1 MLQSMGLQRVGHDWA
16 TELNW
21 LILFQI
27 LSPYR
32 HRLWVVLRCLDITPV
47 AVKSSPAVPMND
59 WLPEALLP
67 SVPTHLAL
75 WHKHTGRDW
84 IETMNVA
91 CVFGAGSMRKCRR
104 NRNLKERLLV
114 IKAAF
119 YLSIPF
125 IMILQNCCHIKR
137 QPKSAQ
143 PKTTDNNE
151 TGVSG
156 SELIQT
162 INFFYF
168 SGFCYGLWYLS
179 VSKNVKVVGISFL
192 ILNSYLCN

>member
-1 MLQSMGLQRVGHDWA
+1 MWPVSSAQEVCENAEETG
-16 TELNW
+16 N
-21 LILFQI
+21 FQ
-27 LSPYR
+27 
-32 HRLWVVLRCLDITPV
+32 
-47 AVKSSPAVPMND
+47 
-59 WLPEALLP
+59 
-67 SVPTHLAL
+67 
-75 WHKHTGRDW
+75 
-84 IETMNVA
+84 
-91 CVFGAGSMRKCRR
+91 
-104 NRNLKERLLV
+104 ERLLV

-125 IMILQNCCHIKR
+125 IMILQNYCHIKR

-168 SGFCYGLWYLS
+168 SGFCYGL
-179 VSKNVKVVGISFL
+179 
-192 ILNSYLCN
+192 